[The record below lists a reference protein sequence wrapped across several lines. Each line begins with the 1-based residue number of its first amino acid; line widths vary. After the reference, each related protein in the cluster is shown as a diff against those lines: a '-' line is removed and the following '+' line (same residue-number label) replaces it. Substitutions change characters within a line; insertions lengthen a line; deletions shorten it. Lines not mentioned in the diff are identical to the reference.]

1 MKTGPPLPPQYIIPS
16 EYGVGQFVPPAD
28 TRRDPT
34 PQDIAARAEA
44 NRISYEEVE
53 RQLGPEGF
61 AWMFEKGLLLRLRR
75 RRSALSRFRILAVVA
90 TLISATVT

>member
-1 MKTGPPLPPQYIIPS
+1 MASANSYPGRHAPRS
-16 EYGVGQFVPPAD
+16 DAAG
-28 TRRDPT
+28 
-34 PQDIAARAEA
+34 IATRAEA

-75 RRSALSRFRILAVVA
+75 RSALSRFRILAVVA

>member
-1 MKTGPPLPPQYIIPS
+1 MAS
-16 EYGVGQFVPPAD
+16 ANSCPAD

-34 PQDIAARAEA
+34 PQDIATRAEA

-75 RRSALSRFRILAVVA
+75 RSALSRFRILAVVA

>member
-1 MKTGPPLPPQYIIPS
+1 L
-16 EYGVGQFVPPAD
+16 
-28 TRRDPT
+28 RRV
-34 PQDIAARAEA
+34 RNA

-61 AWMFEKGLLLRLRR
+61 AWMFEKSLLLRLRR
-75 RRSALSRFRILAVVA
+75 RSALSRVRILAVVA

>member
-1 MKTGPPLPPQYIIPS
+1 MAS
-16 EYGVGQFVPPAD
+16 ANSCPAD

-34 PQDIAARAEA
+34 PQDIATRAEA

-61 AWMFEKGLLLRLRR
+61 AWMLEKGLL
-75 RRSALSRFRILAVVA
+75 
-90 TLISATVT
+90 